1 MGIGRAPCRY
11 SASPRWCGRTQ
22 NRGRDGVT
30 LKRLGF
36 THSETRSMKRSPTE
50 AAFSFS
56 GITRVVVPHGRT
68 SGGEILP
75 RNASIE
81 LTRAKVCGVVL
92 VSAVVLRRRTSSGTT
107 AASSRTYFFF
117 FFFYLVVFFS
127 SPSLIPCVVCHLHD
141 DTGSAASC
149 FRRLIL
155 LYLHCGV
162 VIAGPR
168 RRCLRGFRP
177 RRRGAKHAR
186 RRGGCR
192 LAAMCVVVAVVSN
205 IFVHN
210 NGAAFGF
217 R

>member
-1 MGIGRAPCRY
+1 MGARVAADPAAQRLDRADASQGLRCCFGVGGRS
-11 SASPRWCGRTQ
+11 SAADTQ
-22 NRGRDGVT
+22 RHDG
-30 LKRLGF
+30 
-36 THSETRSMKRSPTE
+36 
-50 AAFSFS
+50 SFF
-56 GITRVVVPHGRT
+56 
-68 SGGEILP
+68 LF
-75 RNASIE
+75 
-81 LTRAKVCGVVL
+81 LFL
-92 VSAVVLRRRTSSGTT
+92 
-107 AASSRTYFFF
+107 F
-117 FFFYLVVFFS
+117 FFFYLVVYS

-205 IFVHN
+205 ILVHN

>member
-1 MGIGRAPCRY
+1 MGARVEADPAAQRLDRADASQGLQCCFGVGGRS
-11 SASPRWCGRTQ
+11 SAADKQRH
-22 NRGRDGVT
+22 DG
-30 LKRLGF
+30 
-36 THSETRSMKRSPTE
+36 
-50 AAFSFS
+50 SFF
-56 GITRVVVPHGRT
+56 
-68 SGGEILP
+68 LF
-75 RNASIE
+75 
-81 LTRAKVCGVVL
+81 LL
-92 VSAVVLRRRTSSGTT
+92 
-107 AASSRTYFFF
+107 FFF
-117 FFFYLVVFFS
+117 FSLAVYS
-127 SPSLIPCVVCHLHD
+127 SPSLIPCVVYHLRD

-149 FRRLIL
+149 FRRFVL

-162 VIAGPR
+162 VVSPR

-205 IFVHN
+205 ILVHN